1 MGNAHNRLIS
11 VTACIGAPNIE
22 YKMVQKKRILF
33 ANITE
38 VVCALVTLD
47 GLFIPPPPFSYT
59 RAIGL
64 LMAIVFSAILSVT
77 KEKGPDT
84 IGW

>member
-47 GLFIPPPPFSYT
+47 GLFIPPLFSYN
-59 RAIGL
+59 RAIGRL
-64 LMAIVFSAILSVT
+64 LGIMFRAILRVT
-77 KEKGPDT
+77 KENGTDTLGP
-84 IGW
+84 